1 MAVIG
6 EELEGYVINQINA
19 RQTLHGSGVGHTG
32 TLRTDKQINLL
43 NSNTSWIKLASG
55 VSVSEARLKDINIDD
70 VSNLKDMGLA
80 KNNILFSG
88 TSKLSSRDVFNSTT
102 QKTEEQ
108 FFLQQREGFLPR
120 DDNSSYTYGSF
131 GFSPMPGIHSADI
144 KTLTRGSLKK
154 ATVKLTA
161 NNKQQFDIIDLLY
174 MRLGYTV
181 LLEWGNS
188 IYTTNGFDKEILRNT
203 LIEEKFFESA
213 GSDSYF
219 TFLEDIENKR
229 DKYEGNYD
237 ALLGKVSNF
246 NWSFNTDGSYDI
258 ELTIISLGDVIES
271 LKSNLSVD
279 TKTNDFLNTF
289 KTSTPEVVATD
300 PPDPTVDEEDSSADI
315 ITAMLAIYKFVNRTQ
330 ETGTNVQIIGA
341 DGTQHDV
348 GLLLDNDDSGDG
360 QYVASS
366 STDYVLSKTFKIKVY
381 SNANGFRT
389 TTYNGTGRY
398 KVTQKFSSNNDEI
411 GKKEAVDAKNEFQK
425 ATKELTLDQ
434 LIKGGSVGKLV
445 ITELEKLTV
454 IEHIDRSAQRKPSQ
468 NIDVTNKTDLYSDED
483 LTTIKPSPLKVERNS
498 DTKTIPNPLAKF
510 GWNDAF
516 KLLTKDSPIYY
527 IRFGALLE
535 YIKDNIIIKIKNT
548 NEPIFEIDHNEWYTH
563 MYSLPN
569 QISLDPR
576 VCIVRNDSIEV
587 GQTNKTKAF
596 SNLQLFKEVDNDNA
610 AYPLNIY
617 LNFNFILECLKADE
631 KGNVSVYQLISNIC
645 TGLNKALGGINN
657 LEPIIDETK
666 NTLRIIDTTP
676 IPDYSAKS
684 YDKKEDEPYALQIY
698 GYDKIANDYISNFV
712 RKVDLK
718 TAITPEY
725 ATMITVGATAGGYV
739 KGVEATA
746 FSKWNTGLVD
756 RFKEEFTP
764 PQATSNGKSDPDEAA
779 ANYKETFQVNGY
791 ANRYGLTYFGDNK
804 KFSDNIIEKNLSIVT
819 EYYKWLIAKNSE
831 GEDKLSG
838 GTVGFIP
845 FKLGLTLDGISG
857 IKIYNV
863 LRINTEFLP
872 KAYGK
877 TVDLIVTGVSHRL
890 NDNDWET
897 SIEATVM
904 PKTGE
909 MALVTITAEQAATS
923 INNATT
929 ITSCKSLP
937 PSKGLSN
944 SVKGLIKAST
954 TKDSII
960 VQAIVDNLEGGYYH
974 PTHAFS
980 FSQTDRN
987 TYKNSGE
994 TLYGLDRY
1002 AGNNE
1007 GIRKGPKNQSG
1018 IDFWAAVDAISGNGS
1033 YKDTSRTVKTGQ
1045 WNIKKYPKKSG
1056 IWSWNHMPKK
1066 SESGYDNLQK
1076 NLTKYITNSYN
1087 SLFNKYLAGHPV
1099 GQLVQNDG
1107 RLKFMYYRATWNG
1120 SGFFQKYASNLKA
1133 VYDKG
1138 EKNIDN
1144 LICADLTFRYNTK
1157 APAFKPG
1164 VSKISFMMDYKKP

>member
-6 EELEGYVINQINA
+6 EKLENYVIKQINA

-70 VSNLKDMGLA
+70 ISNLKDMGLA

-188 IYTTNGFDKEILRNT
+188 IYTTNGEDKQILRNT

-219 TFLEDIENKR
+219 TFLEDIEEKR
-229 DKYEGNYD
+229 TQYAGNYD

-271 LKSNLSVD
+271 LKSNLSV
-279 TKTNDFLNTF
+279 NSEINTF
-289 KTSTPEVVATD
+289 INTINPQSPNTDTD
-300 PPDPTVDEEDSSADI
+300 PSSGDTAFIDEESSSVDI
-315 ITAMLAIYKFVNRTQ
+315 ITAMLAIWKFVNRDKKEGNEVKI
-330 ETGTNVQIIGA
+330 ETPGAAKPEHPIGVLLTR
-341 DGTQHDV
+341 DKDKETIV
-348 GLLLDNDDSGDG
+348 G
-360 QYVASS
+360 
-366 STDYVLSKTFKIKVY
+366 SKTSYELKMTVSITLDT
-381 SNANGFRT
+381 NGEA
-389 TTYNGTGRY
+389 YGNGIDKLQGTGRY
-398 KVTQKFSSNNDEI
+398 KVTQKFDQPNTDE
-411 GKKEAVDAKNEFQK
+411 GYKAANEEKKEFLRKVKSFTSKDFIEN
-425 ATKELTLDQ
+425 TSKEGLTIEALTPF
-434 LIKGGSVGKLV
+434 KV
-445 ITELEKLTV
+445 IQSIWSRETGEINK
-454 IEHIDRSAQRKPSQ
+454 
-468 NIDVTNKTDLYSDED
+468 DVTSEFTPGKQLKNPGIETQRDISNFNDPKTSELIVSRVTDS
-483 LTTIKPSPLKVERNS
+483 SSVA
-498 DTKTIPNPLAKF
+498 NPLVNF

-516 KLLTKDSPIYY
+516 KITTLPADNYY

-535 YIKDNIIIKIKNT
+535 YIKDNIIIKIKST
-548 NEPIFEIDHNEWYTH
+548 NEPIFKIDHNEWYTH

-596 SNLQLFKEVDNDNA
+596 SNLQLFKEVNNDNA

-631 KGNVSVYQLISNIC
+631 KGNVSVYELISNIC

-657 LEPIIDETK
+657 LEPVIDETN

-676 IPDYSAKS
+676 IPGYSS
-684 YDKKEDEPYALQIY
+684 KESSVRYKLQIY
-698 GYDKIANDYISNFV
+698 GYDKIDNDYISNFV

-791 ANRYGLTYFGDNK
+791 ANRYGLTYFGANK

-831 GEDKLSG
+831 GKDKLSG

-909 MALVTITAEQAATS
+909 MALITITAKDAATVT
-923 INNATT
+923 NNATAKGT
-929 ITSCKSLP
+929 P
-937 PSKGLSN
+937 PDPNWPILENVMGGNGKN
-944 SVKGLIKAST
+944 ST
-954 TKDSII
+954 T
-960 VQAIVDNLEGGYYH
+960 A
-974 PTHAFS
+974 
-980 FSQTDRN
+980 
-987 TYKNSGE
+987 TYK
-994 TLYGLDRY
+994 Y
-1002 AGNNE
+1002 
-1007 GIRKGPKNQSG
+1007 I
-1018 IDFWAAVDAISGNGS
+1018 S
-1033 YKDTSRTVKTGQ
+1033 YKD
-1045 WNIKKYPKKSG
+1045 
-1056 IWSWNHMPKK
+1056 
-1066 SESGYDNLQK
+1066 
-1076 NLTKYITNSYN
+1076 
-1087 SLFNKYLAGHPV
+1087 
-1099 GQLVQNDG
+1099 
-1107 RLKFMYYRATWNG
+1107 
-1120 SGFFQKYASNLKA
+1120 KA
-1133 VYDKG
+1133 VGSCKPSIDKVNPNLLKDLNTAARLSGAKPVITTAITGHGAGSRHNPSGHAVDIAMFNGVGYSSVNDAKTKKIYDQIVKFVDELAKLGYAKQIEYGKEKG
-1138 EKNIDN
+1138 VLWFGFDKYHNN
-1144 LICADLTFRYNTK
+1144 H
-1157 APAFKPG
+1157 
-1164 VSKISFMMDYKKP
+1164 VHISNRIRS